1 MISRIHFIRH
11 GITEGIKN
19 RWFYGWEDLP
29 LIEEGVREISRFKEL
44 GVYPE
49 LGDADCYT
57 SGMVRADQTLAAI
70 YGGVPFKVIPDLKEM
85 NFGRWE
91 CKTFDQLKEM
101 EGFDQWMNNKD
112 GSFRFPDGE
121 SSADFIKRACRGLDE
136 LTGFHR
142 LKELSHRHSGKD
154 AVSIMVCHG
163 GVIAAAMCYLAGKPQ
178 ETFWDWIPAPGR
190 GYTLYF
196 ENGDFSRYED
206 L

>member
-70 YGGVPFKVIPDLKEM
+70 YGDVPFNVIPDLKEM

>member
-70 YGGVPFKVIPDLKEM
+70 YGDVPFKVIPDLKEM

-178 ETFWDWIPAPGR
+178 EIFWDWIPAPGR

>member
-70 YGGVPFKVIPDLKEM
+70 YGDVPFKVIPDLKEM

-101 EGFDQWMNNKD
+101 EGFDQWMNNND

>member
-70 YGGVPFKVIPDLKEM
+70 YGDVPFPDLKEM

-178 ETFWDWIPAPGR
+178 ETFWDWIPAHGR

>member
-1 MISRIHFIRH
+1 
-11 GITEGIKN
+11 
-19 RWFYGWEDLP
+19 
-29 LIEEGVREISRFKEL
+29 
-44 GVYPE
+44 
-49 LGDADCYT
+49 
-57 SGMVRADQTLAAI
+57 
-70 YGGVPFKVIPDLKEM
+70 M

>member
-1 MISRIHFIRH
+1 MVSRIHFIRH

-19 RWFYGWEDLP
+19 KWFYGWEDLP
-29 LIEEGVREISRFKEL
+29 LIQEGIDELKRFKDE
-44 GVYPE
+44 GIYPK
-49 LGDADCYT
+49 LDDADCYT
-57 SGMVRADQTLAAI
+57 SGMIRADQTLKTI
-70 YGGVPFKVIPDLKEM
+70 YGDVPFRVIPDLKEM
-85 NFGRWE
+85 NFGMWE

-101 EGFDQWMNNKD
+101 EGFELWMNDRN
-112 GSFRFPDGE
+112 GSFRFPGGE
-121 SSADFIKRACRGLDE
+121 SSADFIERARRGLDE
-136 LTGFHR
+136 LMGYHR

-163 GVIAAAMCYLAGKPQ
+163 GVIAAAMCHMAGKPQ

-196 ENGDFSRYED
+196 DNGDFSSYEK